1 MSLRQI
7 NWINVISD
15 KLDICSVTNLNF
27 KSLFHR
33 WTQDLALPLD
43 PALQCHFRWMSQ
55 ELLQVNLPRK
65 LYWLWT
71 CGFNC
76 LYFIQC
82 LISWSVLIT
91 IFFDH
96 RFWCCFIK
104 HTEVSLIHPRCFSVL
119 FLYQY
124 WSPSC
129 LITGF
134 DVVSS
139 NIQRFLS
146 LIPDVDLFDSQDNSS
161 WGLCNLCWWKNI
173 QTSGAS
179 SAATEF
185 SSVFTWKLMYLYLG
199 RSIRSKLISHEC
211 QLLELSLLA
220 IKIFFF
226 CQRQLDRSAVS
237 LGRLVITTKGV
248 LSLLNFLTR
257 IKQGW
262 PLPFW

>member
-27 KSLFHR
+27 KSLFLR

-91 IFFDH
+91 ILFDH

-104 HTEVSLIHPRCFSVL
+104 HTEVSLINPRCWFIWFS
-119 FLYQY
+119 
-124 WSPSC
+124 
-129 LITGF
+129 
-134 DVVSS
+134 
-139 NIQRFLS
+139 
-146 LIPDVDLFDSQDNSS
+146 
-161 WGLCNLCWWKNI
+161 
-173 QTSGAS
+173 
-179 SAATEF
+179 
-185 SSVFTWKLMYLYLG
+185 
-199 RSIRSKLISHEC
+199 
-211 QLLELSLLA
+211 
-220 IKIFFF
+220 
-226 CQRQLDRSAVS
+226 RQFIMRTV
-237 LGRLVITTKGV
+237 
-248 LSLLNFLTR
+248 
-257 IKQGW
+257 
-262 PLPFW
+262 

>member
-1 MSLRQI
+1 MNMWFQLSLLHS
-7 NWINVISD
+7 VSYFLISID
-15 KLDICSVTNLNF
+15 HHLLWSQVLM
-27 KSLFHR
+27 LFHQTYR
-33 WTQDLALPLD
+33 GLS
-43 PALQCHFRWMSQ
+43 HSSQ
-55 ELLQVNLPRK
+55 ML
-65 LYWLWT
+65 
-71 CGFNC
+71 
-76 LYFIQC
+76 QC
-82 LISWSVLIT
+82 LISLSILIT
-91 IFFDH
+91 ILFDH

-226 CQRQLDRSAVS
+226 LSA
-237 LGRLVITTKGV
+237 TTG
-248 LSLLNFLTR
+248 
-257 IKQGW
+257 
-262 PLPFW
+262 